1 MDSSTGVASGDV
13 RSFRSMLKQSKELE
27 AKSFGLIASL
37 RWAADI
43 GPGASTRLLLDP
55 KRTFDVHELRPG
67 WAFPSQPILNFKS
80 DAVRFCG
87 GHPIEG

>member
-1 MDSSTGVASGDV
+1 MDPLTGVARGDV
-13 RSFRSMLKQSKELE
+13 RFTPHSRPIS
-27 AKSFGLIASL
+27 
-37 RWAADI
+37 
-43 GPGASTRLLLDP
+43 GPVLMSANDP
-55 KRTFDVHELRPG
+55 KRTFDIHELRPG